1 MLTSFRTYLFI
12 LGFLWLTV
20 SSAFEVPALTGPVVD
35 QAGLLSPNQSAQI
48 AERLRSIRSQGGAQI
63 QVLIIPSL
71 QGEAIEQIS
80 IQVFDKWKLGEEKKD
95 DGVLFVVAANDR
107 KLRIEVGQGL
117 EGNIPDII
125 AKRII
130 SEITRP
136 IFKAGNY
143 FAGIF
148 VTTEA
153 INQAAST
160 PDDQIFDVYKFKE
173 QILNNPDSL
182 LSKRDRGNLA
192 QRHENVDSG
201 KKISSTKIF
210 LILGVLWLII
220 FIFSPST
227 ALWILFSLLSGGRG
241 GRGGGYGGGGGGWSG
256 GGGSSSGGGASG
268 DW

>member
-1 MLTSFRTYLFI
+1 MLTSFKTLLFVW
-12 LGFLWLTV
+12 GFFWLTFA
-20 SSAFEVPALTGPVVD
+20 SAFEVPALTGPVVD
-35 QAGLLSPNQSAQI
+35 QVGILSPSQSGQI
-48 AERLRSIRSQGGAQI
+48 AENLRTIKAQGGAQI

-71 QGEAIEQIS
+71 EGEAIEQVA
-80 IQVFDKWKLGEEKKD
+80 IQVFDKWKLGDEKKD
-95 DGVLFVVAANDR
+95 NGVLFVMATNDR

-125 AKRII
+125 AKRIV
-130 SEITRP
+130 SDITRP

-148 VTTEA
+148 LTTEA

-160 PDDQIFDVYKFKE
+160 PDGQIFDVYKFKE
-173 QILNNPDSL
+173 QALNNPDSL
-182 LSKRDRGNLA
+182 LTSRDRRNLA
-192 QRHENVDSG
+192 DRQERPSSDG
-201 KKISSTKIF
+201 KISTTKIF

-220 FIFSPST
+220 FAFSPST
-227 ALWILFSLLSGGRG
+227 ALWILLNLLSGGRG
-241 GRGGGYGGGGGGWSG
+241 GRGGGGGGWSG

>member
-1 MLTSFRTYLFI
+1 MLASLRPIIFA
-12 LGFLWLTV
+12 LGFLWL
-20 SSAFEVPALTGPVVD
+20 SFGLAFEVPALTGPVVD
-35 QAGLLSPNQSAQI
+35 QAGILSAGEARQI
-48 AERLRSIRSQGGAQI
+48 ADRLHTIKNQGGAQI
-63 QVLIIPSL
+63 QVLIIQSL
-71 QGEAIEQIS
+71 QGEAIEQVS
-80 IQVFDKWKLGEEKKD
+80 IQVFDQWKLGDEKKD
-95 DGVLFVVAANDR
+95 NGVLFVVSANDR
-107 KLRIEVGQGL
+107 KIRIEVGQGL
-117 EGNIPDII
+117 EGSIPDVI

-143 FAGIF
+143 FAG
-148 VTTEA
+148 VYLTTEA

-160 PDDQIFDVYKFKE
+160 SAGEIFDVYLFKE
-173 QILNNPDSL
+173 QILKNPDGILTS
-182 LSKRDRGNLA
+182 RDRGNLS
-192 QRHENVDSG
+192 QRQEQGSSD

-210 LILGVLWLII
+210 LILGVLWIII

-241 GRGGGYGGGGGGWSG
+241 GRSGGGGGGGWSG